1 MNYNNLEKLKNFVK
15 SDVIL
20 IYKDKEKK
28 IYQKRRN
35 RIKN

>member
-28 IYQKRRN
+28 NISK
-35 RIKN
+35 KEK